1 VALAAL
7 ERRIDLADST
17 ALAAAAAGLDC
28 AFPGDRVMLAGRDV
42 TTMIRTEEVSAAS
55 SRVAGVAEV
64 RRALLDRQRDF
75 RRAPG
80 LVADGRDMGS
90 VVFPDATVKVFLTA
104 APEERARRRYKQL
117 IDKGIHANLD
127 TLLQDINQ
135 RDARDAGRSVAP
147 LQKCADAHLLD
158 TTDLSIEEA
167 VNRIL
172 VWCRQAL
179 KRQVPSG

>member
-1 VALAAL
+1 VVFK
-7 ERRIDLADST
+7 
-17 ALAAAAAGLDC
+17 LDC
-28 AFPGDRVMLAGRDV
+28 EFRGDQVILEGEDV
-42 TTMIRTEEVSAAS
+42 TREIRTEAVSNAAS
-55 SRVAGVAEV
+55 HVAGVADV
-64 RRALLDRQRDF
+64 RRALLERQRAF
-75 RRAPG
+75 RRPPG

-90 VVFPDATVKVFLTA
+90 VVFPDSGVKVFLTA
-104 APEERARRRYKQL
+104 GSVERAQRRYKQL